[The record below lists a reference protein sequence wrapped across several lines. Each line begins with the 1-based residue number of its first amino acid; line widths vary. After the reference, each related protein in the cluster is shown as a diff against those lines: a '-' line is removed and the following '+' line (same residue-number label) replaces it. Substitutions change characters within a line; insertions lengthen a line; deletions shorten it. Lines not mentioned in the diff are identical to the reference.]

1 MNWKR
6 CPGEKGTLCGG
17 EEADTERSGKEV
29 GREQPQAPAAICTK
43 PFAGGYLE
51 LAGKHL
57 HELQSAAITDPLP
70 NKITAERPHFLFS

>member
-43 PFAGGYLE
+43 PFAGGYLA
-51 LAGKHL
+51 LARG
-57 HELQSAAITDPLP
+57 EAFARAAKRSDY
-70 NKITAERPHFLFS
+70 RPASK